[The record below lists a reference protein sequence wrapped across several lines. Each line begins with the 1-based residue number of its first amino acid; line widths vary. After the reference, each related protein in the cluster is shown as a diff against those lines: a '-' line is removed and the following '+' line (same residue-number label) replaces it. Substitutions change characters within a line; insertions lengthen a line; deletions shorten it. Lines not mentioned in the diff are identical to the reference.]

1 MTGNRPIRKRSRR
14 RQARGI
20 VIVVAMVCVGIA
32 GAVLVSVLRIAIA
45 ERKGQSTDARRVQ
58 AAWLAESALERAAVT
73 LATDPDY
80 AGEVWKVSA
89 ESLGGTYGGQVTIEV
104 EAVPDQPDRRRV
116 GVRADYPDDP
126 RLRVR
131 WSKQLTIQTGP
142 SS

>member
-1 MTGNRPIRKRSRR
+1 
-14 RQARGI
+14 
-20 VIVVAMVCVGIA
+20 MVCVGIA
-32 GAVLVSVLRIAIA
+32 GAVLVSVLRIALA
-45 ERKGQSTDARRVQ
+45 ERKGQSTDARRIQ
-58 AAWLAESALERAAVT
+58 AVWLAESGLERAAAS

-89 ESLGGTYGGQVTIEV
+89 GSLGGNHGGQVTIEV
-104 EAVPDQPDRRRV
+104 KAVPDQPGRRLV
-116 GVRADYPDDP
+116 SVRADYPDDP

>member
-1 MTGNRPIRKRSRR
+1 
-14 RQARGI
+14 
-20 VIVVAMVCVGIA
+20 MVCVGIA
-32 GAVLVSVLRIAIA
+32 GAILISVLRVAVA

-58 AAWLAESALERAAVT
+58 AAWLAESALERAAAI

-89 ESLGGTYGGQVTIEV
+89 DTLGGTDGGQVTIEV
-104 EAVPDQPDRRRV
+104 EAVTDQPGRRRV
-116 GVRADYPDDP
+116 RVRADYPDDP

-131 WSKQLTIQTGP
+131 WSKQLTIQTGR